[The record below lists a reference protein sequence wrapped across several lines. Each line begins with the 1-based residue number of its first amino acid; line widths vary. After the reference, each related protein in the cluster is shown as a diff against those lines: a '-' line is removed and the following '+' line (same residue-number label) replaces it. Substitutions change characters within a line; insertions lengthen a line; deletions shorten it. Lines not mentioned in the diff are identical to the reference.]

1 MRPRGIA
8 VVTIA
13 PGYVRSEMTAH
24 NPYPMPFLMDMNR
37 FAAKTADAIARKVR
51 YATFPWQMRIAGML
65 LHVLPRWLYD
75 FAFERAPRKPRAD
88 E

>member
-1 MRPRGIA
+1 
-8 VVTIA
+8 
-13 PGYVRSEMTAH
+13 
-24 NPYPMPFLMDMNR
+24 
-37 FAAKTADAIARKVR
+37 VR

-75 FAFERAPRKPRAD
+75 LAFEKAPRKPRAQ